1 MLKAGDK
8 APDFEL
14 TTGDGDSVHL
24 GDLKGKPV
32 VLYFYPRDNT
42 PGCTVEA
49 CSFRD
54 LSPEFD
60 KLGAIV
66 YGVSTDSVKS
76 HTKFTQKY
84 GLNFPLLSDPDHTVT
99 AAYDSWGSKKF
110 MGREFLGVKRNTF
123 LIGKDGKI
131 ARVWEGVKPAGH
143 AEEVLRALDA

>member
-1 MLKAGDK
+1 MLRAGDR
-8 APDFEL
+8 APDFKL

-24 GDLKGKPV
+24 ADLKGKPV

-42 PGCTVEA
+42 PGCTIEA

-54 LSPEFD
+54 LSPEFE
-60 KLGAIV
+60 KRGAIV
-66 YGVSTDSVKS
+66 YGVSTDSVQS

-84 GLNFPLLSDPDHTVT
+84 GLNFPLLSDPDHAVT
-99 AAYDSWGSKKF
+99 EAYDSWGPKKF
-110 MGREFLGVKRNTF
+110 LGREFLGVKRNTF

-143 AEEVLRALDA
+143 AEEVLEALDT

>member
-1 MLKAGDK
+1 VLKAGDK

-14 TTGDGDSVHL
+14 TTGDGDNVHL
-24 GDLKGKPV
+24 GDLNGKPV
-32 VLYFYPRDNT
+32 VLYFYPRDDT

-54 LSPEFD
+54 LSPQFD
-60 KLGAIV
+60 KRGVIV
-66 YGVSTDSVKS
+66 YGVSTDSAKS

-99 AAYDSWGSKKF
+99 EAYDSWGPKKF
-110 MGREFLGVKRNTF
+110 MGREYLGVKRNTF

-143 AEEVLRALDA
+143 AEEVLQALGS

>member
-1 MLKAGDK
+1 MLKAGDQ

-14 TTGDGDSVHL
+14 QTGDGDRVHL

-110 MGREFLGVKRNTF
+110 KGREFLGVKRNTF

-143 AEEVLRALDA
+143 AEEVLQALDA

>member
-1 MLKAGDK
+1 MLEAGDQ
-8 APDFEL
+8 APDFAL
-14 TTGDGDSVHL
+14 QTGDGDSVRL

-32 VLYFYPRDNT
+32 VLYFYPRDDT

-60 KLGAIV
+60 KRGAIV
-66 YGVSTDSVKS
+66 YGVSTDSAKS

-84 GLNFPLLSDPDHTVT
+84 GLNFPLLSDPDHIVT
-99 AAYDSWGSKKF
+99 EAYGSWGPKKF
-110 MGREFLGVKRNTF
+110 IGREYLGVKRNTF

-131 ARVWEGVKPAGH
+131 TRVWEGVKPAGH
-143 AEEVLRALDA
+143 AEEVLQALGA